1 MSIFDKRTNYKPF
14 EYHEPIV
21 FTEAM
26 NKTFWVHSEVDFTAD
41 IQDYKVN
48 LTDIERTIFTRS
60 ILSIAQTEVV
70 VKPFWSD
77 LYKHFPKPEINGMG
91 VTFAE
96 SEFRHS
102 EAYSR
107 ILEVNG
113 LEKEFELALQS
124 KPFRDYN
131 YFVTS
136 YMTSE
141 DIASKSTFFSL
152 IIENG
157 SLFSK
162 FSNVLAFTRFKGIMK
177 NTSNIIAWT
186 SSDEDIHANGGIWII
201 NQLRKEGYLKITQ
214 QEVKEMCNEYIQVE
228 SNLLDWIYEYGE
240 LDWFSKDDMLNFI
253 KVRIDEALIKAGFD
267 KVFNTKSPKMEWFN
281 EEIYSQALDD
291 FFAKRPVDYTK
302 HDKSITANDLF

>member
-136 YMTSE
+136 YMASE

>member
-136 YMTSE
+136 YMASE

-214 QEVKEMCNEYIQVE
+214 QEVKGMCNEYIQVE

>member
-136 YMTSE
+136 YMASE

-302 HDKSITANDLF
+302 HDKSITAADLF

>member
-113 LEKEFELALQS
+113 LEEEFELALQS

-131 YFVTS
+131 DFVTS
-136 YMTSE
+136 YMSND
-141 DIASKSTFFSL
+141 DIASKSTFFAL

-186 SSDEDIHANGGIWII
+186 SADEDIHANGGIWII
-201 NQLRKEGYLKITQ
+201 NQLRKERYLKITQ
-214 QEVKEMCNEYIQVE
+214 QEVDKMCEEYIQVE

-240 LDWFSKDDMLNFI
+240 LDWFTKQDMINFV
-253 KVRIDEALIKAGFD
+253 KQRIDGALVKAGFD
-267 KVFNTKSPKMEWFN
+267 KVFNVTSPKMNWFN
-281 EEIYSQALDD
+281 EEVYAGALDD

>member
-14 EYHEPIV
+14 EYPEVLV

-48 LTDIERTIFTRS
+48 LTDIERIIFTRS

-70 VKPFWSD
+70 VKPFWAD
-77 LYKHFPKPEINGMG
+77 LYKYFPKPEINGMG

-113 LEKEFELALQS
+113 LEKEFELALRS

-131 YFVTS
+131 DFVTS

-214 QEVKEMCNEYIQVE
+214 QEVNEMCEEYIQVE
-228 SNLLDWIYEYGE
+228 SNLLDWIYQYGE
-240 LDWFSKDDMLNFI
+240 LDWFSKYDMLNFI
-253 KVRIDEALIKAGFD
+253 KVRIDEALVKAGFN
-267 KVFNTKSPKMEWFN
+267 KVFNAKSPKMEWFN
-281 EEIYSQALDD
+281 EEIYSQALVD
-291 FFAKRPVDYTK
+291 FFAARPVDYTK

>member
-14 EYHEPIV
+14 EYPEVLV

-60 ILSIAQTEVV
+60 ILSISQTEVV

-113 LEKEFELALQS
+113 LEEEFELALQS

-131 YFVTS
+131 DFVTS

-186 SSDEDIHANGGIWII
+186 SSDEDIHSNGGIWII

-214 QEVKEMCNEYIQVE
+214 QEVNEMCEEYIQVE

-240 LDWFSKDDMLNFI
+240 LDWFKKEDMLNFV
-253 KVRIDEALIKAGFD
+253 KQRIDDALVKAGFH

-281 EEIYSQALDD
+281 EEIYSQALVD
-291 FFAKRPVDYTK
+291 FFAARPVDYTK

>member
-136 YMTSE
+136 YMASE

-281 EEIYSQALDD
+281 EEIYANSLAD
-291 FFAKRPVDYTK
+291 FFAVRPTDYTK

>member
-136 YMTSE
+136 YMASE

-186 SSDEDIHANGGIWII
+186 ASDEDIHANAGIWII
-201 NQLRKEGYLKITQ
+201 NQLRREGYLKITQ

-228 SNLLDWIYEYGE
+228 SNLLDWIYENGE
-240 LDWFSKDDMLNFI
+240 YEWFTKQDMINFV
-253 KVRIDEALIKAGFD
+253 KQRIDGALVKANFN

-281 EEIYSQALDD
+281 EEIYSQSLVD
-291 FFAKRPVDYTK
+291 FFAARPVDYTK

>member
-14 EYHEPIV
+14 EYPEVLV

-48 LTDIERTIFTRS
+48 LTNIQRTIFTRS

-70 VKPFWSD
+70 VKPFWGD
-77 LYKHFPKPEINGMG
+77 LYKYFPKPEINGMG

-124 KPFRDYN
+124 KPFIDYN
-131 YFVTS
+131 DFVTS

-214 QEVKEMCNEYIQVE
+214 QEVKEMCEEYIQVE

-240 LDWFSKDDMLNFI
+240 LDWFKKEDMLNFV
-253 KVRIDEALIKAGFD
+253 KQRIDEALVKAGFD

-281 EEIYSQALDD
+281 EEVYAGALDD

-302 HDKSITANDLF
+302 KDKSITANDLF

>member
-14 EYHEPIV
+14 EYPEVLV

-70 VKPFWSD
+70 VKPFWAD
-77 LYKHFPKPEINGMG
+77 LYKYFPKPEINGMG

-113 LEKEFELALQS
+113 LEKEFELALES
-124 KPFRDYN
+124 KPFIDYN
-131 YFVTS
+131 DFVTS

-214 QEVKEMCNEYIQVE
+214 QEVNEICEEYIQVE
-228 SNLLDWIYEYGE
+228 SNLLDWIYQYGE
-240 LDWFSKDDMLNFI
+240 LDWFSKYDMLNFI
-253 KVRIDEALIKAGFD
+253 KVRIDEALVKAGFD

>member
-14 EYHEPIV
+14 EYPEVLV

-70 VKPFWSD
+70 VKPFWAD

-113 LEKEFELALQS
+113 LEEEFELALQS

-131 YFVTS
+131 DFVTS
-136 YMTSE
+136 YMSND
-141 DIASKSTFFSL
+141 DIASKSTFFAL

-186 SSDEDIHANGGIWII
+186 SADEDIHANGGIWII

-214 QEVKEMCNEYIQVE
+214 QEVNEMCEEYIQVE

-253 KVRIDEALIKAGFD
+253 KVRIDEALVKAGFH

-291 FFAKRPVDYTK
+291 FFAKRVVDYTK
-302 HDKSITANDLF
+302 HDKSFNAEDLF

>member
-1 MSIFDKRTNYKPF
+1 MSIFEKRTNYKPF
-14 EYHEPIV
+14 EYPEVLV

-26 NKTFWVHSEVDFTAD
+26 NKTFWVHNEVYFTAD

-48 LTDIERTIFTRS
+48 LTDIQRTIFTRS
-60 ILSIAQTEVV
+60 ILSIAQTEVC
-70 VKPFWSD
+70 VKPFWAD
-77 LYKHFPKPEINGMG
+77 LYKHFPKPELNGMG

-102 EAYSR
+102 EAYSQ
-107 ILEVNG
+107 ILDVNG
-113 LEKEFELALQS
+113 LQNEFYLALQY
-124 KPFRDYN
+124 KPFKDYN
-131 YFVTS
+131 DFVTS
-136 YMTSE
+136 YMDND
-141 DIASKSTFFSL
+141 DIASKTTFFAL
-152 IIENG
+152 VIENG
-157 SLFSK
+157 GLFSR
-162 FSNVLAFTRFKGIMK
+162 FANILAFTRFKGIMK

-214 QEVKEMCNEYIQVE
+214 QEVKEMCEEYIQVE

-240 LDWFSKDDMLNFI
+240 LEWFSKNDMINFV
-253 KVRIDEALIKAGFD
+253 KQRIDDALVKAGFE
-267 KVFNTKSPKMEWFN
+267 KVFNTTSPKMEWFN

-291 FFAKRPVDYTK
+291 FFAKRVVDYTK